1 MTNFPASFPM
11 FIAPI
16 IRIRITRYEILPGN
30 EPGWRR
36 REKKFSR
43 EPERKMIGGERR
55 GKIGQ
60 KAKKCG
66 KAIKDDIKAQY

>member
-1 MTNFPASFPM
+1 M
-11 FIAPI
+11 
-16 IRIRITRYEILPGN
+16 EK
-30 EPGWRR
+30 EK
-36 REKKFSR
+36 KKFSR

-66 KAIKDDIKAQY
+66 KAIKDDIKAHSIDEERKHEIFALSFYSFK